1 MKTNKNIFY
10 TAVKFTFVLFGIV
23 PMIGLMLFGDL
34 PSFTVLQSE
43 VNWVEADLFLGTV
56 FFLSYLVIG
65 STFKNKTRLPMQKI
79 YA

>member
-1 MKTNKNIFY
+1 MKINKNIFY
-10 TAVKFTFVLFGIV
+10 TAVKFIFILFGIV

-34 PSFTVLQSE
+34 PSFSVLQSE
-43 VNWVEADLFLGTV
+43 VNWVEADLFLGAV
-56 FFLSYLVIG
+56 FFLIYLVIG

>member
-10 TAVKFTFVLFGIV
+10 TAVKFTFILFGIV

-34 PSFTVLQSE
+34 PSFSVLQSE
-43 VNWVEADLFLGTV
+43 VSWIEADLILGMV

-65 STFKNKTRLPMQKI
+65 STFKNKTRFPLQKI